1 MERGHTSV
9 RVLGEN
15 YNSLFEK
22 EVFSIELAEKHY
34 MLGKLYENDQQAF
47 ERKCDMIRNLYEFL
61 LSDSCN
67 INEATKYFIKGFNG
81 SQVKIILDKKQRA
94 KGEATFSLQS
104 INMKK
109 QYYTSKLDVL
119 LKEQLE
125 GREKSMIDSL
135 FDCYEIKEEDYKQC
149 KRIYNNLLQ
158 CFSTAQFDR
167 KCMFINI
174 PAKEM
179 CYDMEK
185 DKFEKFLQLIN
196 PYGIKYKAD
205 KQSRINGMT
214 REAGYFNYLMSN
226 RQDLSDEETELRD
239 RIKDWSVNGTSLVDE
254 NLEKGQAE
262 EIEDLQEKIRELENK
277 VSQQSQEIE
286 AQEKQLDKL
295 NFEIE
300 TYERNEKYLRG
311 EIEKAKGQE
320 VKEQPADKLNRSVVN
335 KMVELYENNM
345 TLEVYE
351 KLIRIY
357 AEKSGRELNR

>member
-1 MERGHTSV
+1 MDYELFGKELSSKFIYTDTCINTISFKSTKGLSWNIDGKVKVISPNKMVYKMMEKKQADLKKRYE
-9 RVLGEN
+9 LGAEDSHHFEVIKCEACGK
-15 YNSLFEK
+15 YLVHYRDYKIREK
-22 EVFSIELAEKHY
+22 EKCPFCKEFILHPFSF
-34 MLGKLYENDQQAF
+34 GK
-47 ERKCDMIRNLYEFL
+47 
-61 LSDSCN
+61 S
-67 INEATKYFIKGFNG
+67 
-81 SQVKIILDKKQRA
+81 
-94 KGEATFSLQS
+94 
-104 INMKK
+104 
-109 QYYTSKLDVL
+109 
-119 LKEQLE
+119 
-125 GREKSMIDSL
+125 
-135 FDCYEIKEEDYKQC
+135 
-149 KRIYNNLLQ
+149 
-158 CFSTAQFDR
+158 
-167 KCMFINI
+167 MFINI

-185 DKFEKFLQLIN
+185 DKFERFLQLIN

-214 REAGYFNYLMSN
+214 REAGYFNYLISN

-254 NLEKGQAE
+254 SLEKGQAE